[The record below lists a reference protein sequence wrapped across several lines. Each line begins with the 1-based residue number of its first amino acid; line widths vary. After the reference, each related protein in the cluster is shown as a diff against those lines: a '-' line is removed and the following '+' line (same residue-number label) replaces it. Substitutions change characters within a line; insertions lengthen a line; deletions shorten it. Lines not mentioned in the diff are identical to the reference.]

1 MPINKFENL
10 RKNIES
16 NPLYGIVIGCVL
28 GLLII
33 AFVFTDVYRL
43 FEYKLFDVRF
53 KIKPQLPQ
61 WEYLTFLDIDDNSI
75 TNVGQ
80 FPWPRYIYAQGL
92 EVIKDIGPKQIA
104 FDIQFMDKS
113 PRYAQPEIL
122 KIVEEKVKAGKR
134 ITYEELNQAILD
146 SDKLFSEAISKN
158 NVILAYS
165 FLNRTLTEAKLSPE
179 EQKKRNESIQRFE
192 KIASIPVPKDKQNEF
207 ARYIDPTRVI
217 IQYPIPEIAMSA
229 KDFGYVDSDFDM
241 DGIARRIR
249 LIRVFKDRIYFH
261 MAMVMLMDLMKV
273 KKSDVEIVHGKH
285 IILHNATDPITL
297 NKRDYVIPIDDAG
310 MAYVHWSGEFTET
323 FNHVSFYALLEYS
336 QLKDTVHEFF
346 DEQEVQSKN
355 TERSR
360 LYGEL
365 ATMNE
370 ILEKTKDLKAKQ
382 ELWKKITNT
391 RQRLYEI
398 ERGYIKNL
406 ENQLMEIQKQSKE
419 SNDTKLQEA
428 KTNLINFINAARLV
442 LEVDRLKD
450 HSCIIGLT
458 ATASHDIGVTPLSSE
473 YLMVG
478 TYHNFINTVL
488 QQAYI
493 HQIPQWID
501 YSLILFFAIVLVL
514 AVQRLSATGTI
525 IAIVG
530 TLVVYNIVN
539 IVLFSFKN
547 LYMDQLGVSLAILLP
562 SAIISSVKFM
572 SEESQKRYIKEVF
585 SKYMAPRVV
594 EELIKDPG
602 KLQLG
607 GELRNI
613 SIFFSDVAGFSSIS
627 EKLTPPQLVA
637 LLNEYLSEMTDIILR
652 YEGTVDKYEGDAI
665 IAFFGAPLA
674 FEDHPERVCLAAID
688 MKRRLA
694 ELREEWR
701 KKGTFEL
708 KVRMGI
714 NTGDAVVGNMGS
726 RQRMDYTMMG
736 DAVNLASRLEGANKY
751 YGTYTMISETTYERV
766 KDIIEARELDLIRV
780 VGKEQPIKVYELLG
794 KKGTLP
800 DYMYEMLKK
809 YNEGLALFRE
819 RQWDEALSAFKAGVK
834 IVPDDGPCKTYIERC
849 KEFAKTPPPKKW
861 DGVYRLK
868 TK

>member
-1 MPINKFENL
+1 MPEIKFDTI

-16 NPLYGIVIGCVL
+16 NPLYGAAIGLIL

-33 AFVFTDVYRL
+33 GFLFTNVYRL

-75 TNVGQ
+75 SNVGQ
-80 FPWPRYIYAQGL
+80 FPWPRYIYANGL
-92 EVIKDIGPKQIA
+92 EVIKDIAPKQIA

-113 PRYAQPEIL
+113 PRYAQPDIL
-122 KIVEEKVKAGKR
+122 KIVEEKVKTGKR

-146 SDKLFSEAISKN
+146 SDRLFSEAIAKN

-165 FLNRTLTEAKLSPE
+165 FLNRTLAETKLTPE
-179 EQKKRNESIQRFE
+179 EQQKRNESIQRFE
-192 KIASIPVPKDKQNEF
+192 KIASIPVPKDKQKEF
-207 ARYIDPTRVI
+207 SRYVDPTRVI
-217 IQYPIPEIAMSA
+217 IQYPIPELAMKA
-229 KDFGYVDSDFDM
+229 RDFGYVDSDFDI

-249 LIRVFKDRIYFH
+249 LIRVFNDRIYFH

-273 KKSDVEIVHGKH
+273 KKTDVEIVHGKH
-285 IILHNATDPITL
+285 IILHNAIDPITL
-297 NKRDYVIPIDDAG
+297 QKKDYVIPIDDAG
-310 MAYVHWSGEFTET
+310 MSYIHWSGEFTET
-323 FNHVSFYALLEYS
+323 FNHVSFYALLEYN
-336 QLKDTVHEFF
+336 QLKDTIHEFF

-365 ATMNE
+365 ATMHE
-370 ILEKTKDLKAKQ
+370 IFEKTKDMKAKQ
-382 ELWKKITNT
+382 DLWEKIKTN
-391 RQRLYEI
+391 RKRLYEI
-398 ERGYIKNL
+398 ESGYIKNL
-406 ENQLMEIQKQSKE
+406 ENQLAEINKQLKETNDNQLKEASK
-419 SNDTKLQEA
+419 
-428 KTNLINFINAARLV
+428 NLINFINAARLV

-493 HQIPQWID
+493 YQVPQWID
-501 YSLILFFAIVLVL
+501 YCLILLLAIFLVL
-514 AVQRLSATGTI
+514 AVQRLSAMGTI
-525 IAIVG
+525 TAIVG
-530 TLVVYNIVN
+530 TLVVYNIIN
-539 IVLFSFKN
+539 IALFAFQN

-562 SAIISSVKFM
+562 SAIVSSVKFM

-627 EKLTPPQLVA
+627 EKLTPQELVA
-637 LLNEYLSEMTDIILR
+637 LLNEYLSEMTDIILK

-714 NTGDAVVGNMGS
+714 NTGEAVVGNMGS

-766 KDIIEARELDLIRV
+766 KDVVEARELDLIRV
-780 VGKEQPIKVYELLG
+780 VGKEQPIKVYELFG

-809 YNEGLALFRE
+809 YNEGLQLFRD
-819 RQWDEALSAFKAGVK
+819 RQWEEAQSAFKAGLR

-849 KEFAKTPPPKKW
+849 KEFAKNPPPKKW

>member
-1 MPINKFENL
+1 MPEKMFDNL
-10 RKNIES
+10 KKNIES
-16 NPLYGIVIGCVL
+16 NPLYGAATGLVL

-33 AFVFTDVYRL
+33 GFLLTNVYRL

-75 TNVGQ
+75 SNVGQ
-80 FPWPRYIYAQGL
+80 FPWPRYIYASGL

-113 PRYAQPEIL
+113 PRYAQLDIL
-122 KIVEEKVKAGKR
+122 QIIEEKAKSGKR
-134 ITYEELNQAILD
+134 ITYEELNHAILD
-146 SDKLFSEAISKN
+146 SDRLFSEAMAKN

-165 FLNRTLTEAKLSPE
+165 FLNRTLTETKLSPE
-179 EQKKRNESIQRFE
+179 DQKKRNESIQRFE
-192 KIASIPVPKDKQNEF
+192 KIASIPVPKDKQKEF
-207 ARYIDPTRVI
+207 SRYVDPTRVI
-217 IQYPIPEIAMSA
+217 IQYPIPELALSA
-229 KDFGYVDSDFDM
+229 KDFGYVDSDFDI

-249 LIRVFKDRIYFH
+249 LIRVFNDRIYFH

-273 KKSDVEIVHGKH
+273 KKTDVEIVHGKH
-285 IILHNATDPITL
+285 IVLRDATDPITL
-297 NKRDYVIPIDDAG
+297 QKKDYVIPIDDAG
-310 MAYVHWSGEFTET
+310 MSYVHWSGEFTET
-323 FNHVSFYALLEYS
+323 FNHVSFYALLEYN

-365 ATMNE
+365 STLRE
-370 ILEKTKDLKAKQ
+370 IFEKTKDLKAKQ
-382 ELWKKITNT
+382 DLWNKIKINRT
-391 RQRLYEI
+391 QLYEI
-398 ERGYIKNL
+398 ENGYIKNL
-406 ENQLMEIQKQSKE
+406 ENQLAEINKQLKENDDNQLKEASK
-419 SNDTKLQEA
+419 
-428 KTNLINFINAARLV
+428 NLINFINAARLV

-493 HQIPQWID
+493 YQVPQWID
-501 YSLILFFAIVLVL
+501 YCVILLLAIVLVL
-514 AVQRLSATGTI
+514 TVQRLSATGTI

-530 TLVVYNIVN
+530 TLVMYNIIN
-539 IVLFSFKN
+539 IALFAFQN

-562 SAIISSVKFM
+562 SAIISGVKFM

-627 EKLTPPQLVA
+627 EKLTPQELVA
-637 LLNEYLSEMTDIILR
+637 LLNEYLSEMTDIILK

-751 YGTYTMISETTYERV
+751 YGTYAMISESTYERV
-766 KDIIEARELDLIRV
+766 KDIVDVRELDLIRV
-780 VGKEQPIKVYELLG
+780 VGKDQPIKVYELLG

-809 YNEGLALFRE
+809 YNEGLTLFRE
-819 RQWDEALSAFKAGVK
+819 RQWDDAQSAFKAGLK

>member
-1 MPINKFENL
+1 MPEKKYDTIK
-10 RKNIES
+10 KNIES
-16 NPLYGIVIGCVL
+16 NPIYGTALGLIL

-33 AFVFTDVYRL
+33 GFLFTDVYRL

-53 KIKPQLPQ
+53 KIKPKLPQ
-61 WEYLTFLDIDDNSI
+61 WEYLTFLDVDDNSI
-75 TNVGQ
+75 NNVGQ
-80 FPWPRYIYAQGL
+80 FPWPRYIYANGL
-92 EVIKDIGPKQIA
+92 EVIKDIVPKQIA

-134 ITYEELNQAILD
+134 ITYDELNTAILD
-146 SDKLFSEAISKN
+146 SDALFSGAIAKN

-165 FLNRTLTEAKLSPE
+165 FLNRTLTQTKLTPE
-179 EQKKRNESIQRFE
+179 EQKKRNEAIQRFE
-192 KIASIPVPKDKQNEF
+192 KIASIPVPKDKQKEF
-207 ARYIDPTRVI
+207 SRYIDPTRVI
-217 IQYPIPEIAMSA
+217 IQYPIPELAMSA
-229 KDFGYVDSDFDM
+229 KDFGYVDSDFDI

-249 LIRVFKDRIYFH
+249 LIRVFNDRVYFH
-261 MAMVMLMDLMKV
+261 MAMVMLMDIMKV
-273 KKSDVEIVHGKH
+273 KKTDVEIVHDKH
-285 IILHNATDPITL
+285 IILHNAIDPKTL
-297 NKRDYVIPIDDAG
+297 QKKDYVIPIDDAG
-310 MAYVHWSGEFTET
+310 MTYVHWSGEFSET
-323 FNHVSFYALLEYS
+323 FNHVSFYALLEYP
-336 QLKDTVHEFF
+336 QLKDTIHEFF

-365 ATMNE
+365 ATMRE
-370 ILEKTKDLKAKQ
+370 IFEKTKDLKAKQ
-382 ELWKKITNT
+382 DLWEKIKTN
-391 RQRLYEI
+391 RKRLYEI
-398 ERGYIKNL
+398 ESGYIKNL
-406 ENQLMEIQKQSKE
+406 ENQLAEINKQLKE
-419 SNDTKLQEA
+419 SNDNQLKEA
-428 KTNLINFINAARLV
+428 SINLINFINAARLV
-442 LEVDRLKD
+442 LEVDNLKD

-488 QQAYI
+488 QEAYI
-493 HQIPQWID
+493 KQVPVWVD
-501 YSLILFFAIVLVL
+501 YLLILVLAIALVL

-525 IAIVG
+525 TAIIG
-530 TLVVYNIVN
+530 TMVVYNGIN
-539 IVLFSFKN
+539 IGLFAFQN
-547 LYMDQLGVSLAILLP
+547 LYLDQLGVSLAILLP
-562 SAIISSVKFM
+562 SAIISGIKFM

-627 EKLTPPQLVA
+627 EKLTPQELVA
-637 LLNEYLSEMTDIILR
+637 LLNEYLSEMTDIILK

-674 FEDHPERVCLAAID
+674 FEDHPERVCFAAID

-708 KVRMGI
+708 RVRMGI

-751 YGTYTMISETTYERV
+751 YGTYTMISESTYARV
-766 KDIIEARELDLIRV
+766 KNSVDVRELDLIRV
-780 VGKEQPIKVYELLG
+780 VGKEEPIKVYELLG
-794 KKGTLP
+794 RKGTLP
-800 DYMYEMLKK
+800 DYMYEMLQK
-809 YNEGLALFRE
+809 YNEGLMLFRE
-819 RQWDEALSAFKAGVK
+819 RRWEDAQSAFKAGLR
-834 IVPDDGPCKTYIERC
+834 IVPDDAPCKTYIERC
-849 KEFAKTPPPKKW
+849 KEFAKNPPPKKW

>member
-1 MPINKFENL
+1 MPEKMFDNL
-10 RKNIES
+10 KKNIES
-16 NPLYGIVIGCVL
+16 NPLYGAATGLVL

-33 AFVFTDVYRL
+33 GFLLTNVYRL

-75 TNVGQ
+75 SNVGQ
-80 FPWPRYIYAQGL
+80 FPWPRYIYASGL

-113 PRYAQPEIL
+113 PRYAQLDIL
-122 KIVEEKVKAGKR
+122 QIIEEKAKSGKR
-134 ITYEELNQAILD
+134 ITYEELNHAILD
-146 SDKLFSEAISKN
+146 SDRLFSEAMAKN

-165 FLNRTLTEAKLSPE
+165 FLNRALTETKLSPE
-179 EQKKRNESIQRFE
+179 DQKKRNESIQRFE
-192 KIASIPVPKDKQNEF
+192 KIASIPVPKDKQKEF
-207 ARYIDPTRVI
+207 SRYVDPTRVI
-217 IQYPIPEIAMSA
+217 IQYPIPELALSA
-229 KDFGYVDSDFDM
+229 KDFGYVDSDFDI

-249 LIRVFKDRIYFH
+249 LIRVFNDRIYFH

-273 KKSDVEIVHGKH
+273 KKTDVEIVHGKH
-285 IILHNATDPITL
+285 IVLRDATDPITL
-297 NKRDYVIPIDDAG
+297 QKKDYVIPIDDAG
-310 MAYVHWSGEFTET
+310 MSYVHWSGEFTET
-323 FNHVSFYALLEYS
+323 FNHVSFYALLEYN

-365 ATMNE
+365 STLRE
-370 ILEKTKDLKAKQ
+370 IFEKTKDLKAKQ
-382 ELWKKITNT
+382 DLWNKIKINRT
-391 RQRLYEI
+391 QLYEI
-398 ERGYIKNL
+398 ENGYIKNL
-406 ENQLMEIQKQSKE
+406 ENQLAEINKQLKENDDNQLKEASK
-419 SNDTKLQEA
+419 
-428 KTNLINFINAARLV
+428 NLINFINAARLV

-493 HQIPQWID
+493 YQVPQWID
-501 YSLILFFAIVLVL
+501 YCVILLLAIVLVL
-514 AVQRLSATGTI
+514 TVQRLSATGTI

-530 TLVVYNIVN
+530 TLVMYNIIN
-539 IVLFSFKN
+539 IALFAFQN

-562 SAIISSVKFM
+562 SAIISGVKFM

-627 EKLTPPQLVA
+627 EKLTPQELVA
-637 LLNEYLSEMTDIILR
+637 LLNEYLSEMTDIILK

-751 YGTYTMISETTYERV
+751 YGTYAMISESTYERV
-766 KDIIEARELDLIRV
+766 KDIVDVRELDLIRV
-780 VGKEQPIKVYELLG
+780 VGKDQPIKVYELLG

-809 YNEGLALFRE
+809 YNEGLTLFRE
-819 RQWDEALSAFKAGVK
+819 RQWDDAQSAFKAGLK

>member
-1 MPINKFENL
+1 MPEKTLDTI

-16 NPLYGIVIGCVL
+16 NPFYGAAIGLVL

-33 AFVFTDVYRL
+33 GFLFTDVYRL

-61 WEYLTFLDIDDNSI
+61 WEYLSFLDIDDNSI

-80 FPWPRYIYAQGL
+80 FPWPRYIYAKGL

-122 KIVEEKVKAGKR
+122 QIVEEKAKAGKR
-134 ITYEELNQAILD
+134 ITYEELSQAILD
-146 SDKLFSEAISKN
+146 SDRLFSEAIAKN

-179 EQKKRNESIQRFE
+179 EQKKRNDSIQRFE
-192 KIASIPVPKDKQNEF
+192 KIASIPVPKDKQKEF
-207 ARYIDPTRVI
+207 SRYIDPSRVI
-217 IQYPIPEIAMSA
+217 IQYPIPELAMSA
-229 KDFGYVDSDFDM
+229 RDFGYVDSDFDI

-249 LIRVFKDRIYFH
+249 LIRVFNNRIYFH

-285 IILHNATDPITL
+285 IILRNAIDPMTL
-297 NKRDYVIPIDDAG
+297 QKKDYVIPIDDAG
-310 MAYVHWSGEFTET
+310 MAYVHWSGEFTGT
-323 FNHVSFYALLEYS
+323 FNHVSFYALLEYN
-336 QLKDTVHEFF
+336 QLKDTIHEFF

-365 ATMNE
+365 VTMNE
-370 ILEKTKDLKAKQ
+370 IFEKTKDLTAKQ
-382 ELWKKITNT
+382 DLWKKISDY
-391 RQRLYEI
+391 RKRLYEI

-406 ENQLMEIQKQSKE
+406 ETQLAEIQKQSKE
-419 SNDTKLQEA
+419 NNDTQLQEA
-428 KTNLINFINAARLV
+428 KINLTNFINAARLV
-442 LEVDRLKD
+442 LEVDRLKN
-450 HSCIIGLT
+450 HSCIVGLT

-478 TYHNFINTVL
+478 TYHSFINTVL
-488 QQAYI
+488 QEAYI
-493 HQIPQWID
+493 TQVPQWID
-501 YSLILFFAIVLVL
+501 FCLILLLAILLVL
-514 AVQRLSATGTI
+514 AVQRLSAMGTI
-525 IAIVG
+525 TAIVG
-530 TLVVYNIVN
+530 TLVIYNLVN
-539 IVLFSFKN
+539 IALFSFQN

-562 SAIISSVKFM
+562 SAIISGVKFM
-572 SEESQKRYIKEVF
+572 SEESQKRYIKDVF

-637 LLNEYLSEMTDIILR
+637 LLNEYLSEMTDIILK

-674 FEDHPERVCLAAID
+674 FEDHPQRVCLAAID

-726 RQRMDYTMMG
+726 KQRMDYTMMG

-751 YGTYTMISETTYERV
+751 YGTYTMISESTYDRV
-766 KDIIEARELDLIRV
+766 KDIVEARELDLIRV
-780 VGKEQPIKVYELLG
+780 VGKEEPIKVYELLG

-800 DYMYEMLKK
+800 GYMYEMLSK
-809 YNEGLALFRE
+809 YNEGLQLFRN
-819 RQWDEALSAFKAGVK
+819 RQWDDAISAFKAGLR

-849 KEFAKTPPPKKW
+849 KEFSKTPPPKKW